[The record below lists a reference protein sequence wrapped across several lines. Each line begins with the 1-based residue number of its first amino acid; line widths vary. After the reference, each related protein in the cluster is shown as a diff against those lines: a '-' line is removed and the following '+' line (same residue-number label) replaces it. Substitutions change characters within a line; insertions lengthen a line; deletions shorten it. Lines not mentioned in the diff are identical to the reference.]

1 MLNLLRLSV
10 KEDYLLVFYEEG
22 EVNSNVEY
30 IFILQCNNTPSEEKE
45 L

>member
-10 KEDYLLVFYEEG
+10 KEDYILVFYEEG
-22 EVNSNVEY
+22 EVNSNVKYMYVYLTE
-30 IFILQCNNTPSEEKE
+30 NTPHEEKE